1 MQGSGSGRMEFQC
14 VCLQLDLSVSG
25 WEITT
30 GNAAEVPSAL
40 TDTRFGKAG
49 TSEGLSGQQL
59 LSCQPGMHLTSS
71 LPDTSSRPR
80 YRS

>member
-1 MQGSGSGRMEFQC
+1 MEFQC

-59 LSCQPGMHLTSS
+59 SF
-71 LPDTSSRPR
+71 LPTWNAPDVFAA
-80 YRS
+80 